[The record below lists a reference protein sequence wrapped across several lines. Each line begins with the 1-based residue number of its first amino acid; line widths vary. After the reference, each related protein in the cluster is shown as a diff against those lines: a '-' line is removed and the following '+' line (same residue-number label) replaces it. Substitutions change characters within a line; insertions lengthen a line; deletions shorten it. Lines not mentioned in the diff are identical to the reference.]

1 MTTNGSAQPQRL
13 DKLTNSARKRL
24 ALAGVDTPDLDA
36 QLLVEYITNTTRLD
50 LISRPELMVDGE
62 SARKLGF
69 LLERRISGE
78 PVHRIIGMREFYGL
92 PFRLTCETL
101 EPRPDTE
108 SLVELVTPFIEKL
121 INQHGSVDVLD
132 MGTGTGAIIITL
144 LHKFKKMHGI
154 GLDQSADA
162 LATARIN
169 AAINGVSNRFAALKS
184 DWLAE
189 VSGKFHLIISNP
201 PYIPRQEIA
210 TLSPEVRDYDPV
222 VALDGGIDGLDFYRA
237 LAKGGTEFL
246 YEDGMIAVEI
256 GAGQCDDVSAIFEQA
271 GFDLLNTAID
281 LGGHRRA
288 LIFGTRR
295 CDEKTFLTSKKHF

>member
-1 MTTNGSAQPQRL
+1 M
-13 DKLTNSARKRL
+13 NSARKKL

-36 QLLVEYITNTTRLD
+36 QLLVEHVTNTTRLD
-50 LISRPELMVDGE
+50 LISRPELPIAGDAVMELDLV
-62 SARKLGF
+62 
-69 LLERRISGE
+69 LERRMAGE

-92 PFRLTCETL
+92 PFRLSCETL

-121 INQHGSVDVLD
+121 INQHGPIEVLD

-144 LHKFKKMHGI
+144 LHKFEQTYGI
-154 GLDQSADA
+154 GVDKSADA

-169 AAINGVSNRFAALKS
+169 AAINGVSNRFAALES
-184 DWLAE
+184 DWFAN

-201 PYIPRQEIA
+201 PYIPREEIE

-222 VALDGGIDGLDFYRA
+222 AALDGGIDGLDFYRD
-237 LAKGGTEFL
+237 LAKRGAEFL
-246 YEDGMIAVEI
+246 YRDGMIAVEI
-256 GAGQCDDVSAIFEQA
+256 GANQFDEVSLIFGQA
-271 GFDLLNTAID
+271 GFSLLNTACD

-288 LIFGTRR
+288 LIFTNGR
-295 CDEKTFLTSKKHF
+295 CDEKTFLS

>member
-1 MTTNGSAQPQRL
+1 M
-13 DKLTNSARKRL
+13 NSARKRL

-36 QLLVEYITNTTRLD
+36 QLLVEYITNTTRVD
-50 LISRPELMVDGE
+50 LISRPELLIDGE
-62 SARKLGF
+62 SAQKLDWV
-69 LLERRISGE
+69 LQRRIAGE

-92 PFRLTCETL
+92 PFRLSRETL

-121 INQHGSVDVLD
+121 INGYGPIDVLD

-144 LHKFKKMHGI
+144 LHKFEKMRGI
-154 GLDQSADA
+154 GVDKSTDA

-184 DWLAE
+184 DWLTN

-222 VALDGGIDGLDFYRA
+222 AALDGGIDGLDFYRE
-237 LAKGGTEFL
+237 LAKGGAEFL
-246 YEDGMIAVEI
+246 YKDGVIAVEI
-256 GAGQCDDVSAIFEQA
+256 GANQFDDVSLIFGQA
-271 GFDLLNTAID
+271 GFNLLNSASD

-288 LIFGTRR
+288 LVFTIGR
-295 CDEKTFLTSKKHF
+295 CDEKTFLS